1 MMGSWLQEHVW
12 VCTYVVAGLAVVT
25 FVLNFV
31 FKRNR
36 KVSRDKGGKEKS
48 MGGMRSM
55 GRKEN
60 VKGNVKKVK
69 VKASRCENSTI
80 NQVGGDLTVN
90 IKKGDG

>member
-25 FVLNFV
+25 FALNFV

-36 KVSRDKGGKEKS
+36 KVSLDKEGGKEKG

-55 GRKEN
+55 GSI
-60 VKGNVKKVK
+60 GSVKKVK